1 MLSYHHQYCVW
12 GVSKSG
18 VLGDTLVLFTS
29 ILFPKFMSNGCGC
42 SSVGTASDRHAT
54 EAGSIPRC
62 GKGSL
67 RINFQCR
74 LFCRLRTPPC
84 VTRCINIYANVK
96 DPVVRV
102 RVRWIMEPLKHPPC
116 TVGWVARLCR
126 AMGFPMG
133 GILIATIQL
142 WKKISIYLVDQF
154 LRRKCVTSVLLL
166 ANARGRYFVFSV

>member
-1 MLSYHHQYCVW
+1 MPWNCAFGIRRLICSYHRQYCVW

-18 VLGDTLVLFTS
+18 VLGETLVLFTS
-29 ILFPKFMSNGCGC
+29 ILFSKFMSNGCGC

-96 DPVVRV
+96 DPVVHV
-102 RVRWIMEPLKHPPC
+102 RVRWIMEPLKHPAC

-126 AMGFPMG
+126 SWLSPGESNPNFPKG
-133 GILIATIQL
+133 
-142 WKKISIYLVDQF
+142 KIPL
-154 LRRKCVTSVLLL
+154 
-166 ANARGRYFVFSV
+166 GRYSCKK